1 MSEQN
6 NSLSGRNLFFCKKCF
21 VSSARPRISFDKNG
35 ICNGCNYLEARKKE
49 NFSFKKKE
57 LKTICDTYRS
67 RSGYYD
73 CIVPWSGGKDSSYVA
88 HRLKF
93 EFNMNPLLVT
103 FSPLIPT
110 EVGRKNRDNLI
121 NLGFDHQFFRPNQKV
136 SRLLAKRFFIERGDP
151 KIHWNAGINSVPL
164 RVSIE
169 KKIPLIFYAEHGDS
183 QYGGNPINKDSSKL
197 KDLDEIYENLIGDD
211 PLNWVDENITEND
224 IFPYT
229 VPPEELLKKNKTKA
243 YFFGYFENW
252 NVMKN
257 YEYIKDKIEFCTHPD
272 GRTPGTFTNFD
283 SLDDHIDQV
292 YYHMQFIKFG
302 FGRASR
308 DGSRHLQNG
317 SINKNEFL
325 ENIIKYDHEINNR
338 DILYFCE
345 YIGISTIEFTE
356 ILDKHR
362 NEEIWKKTSNGWD
375 LNFKMNKKIINEN

>member
-1 MSEQN
+1 MMD
-6 NSLSGRNLFFCKKCF
+6 KF
-21 VSSARPRISFDKNG
+21 VK
-35 ICNGCNYLEARKKE
+35 RKKKVPKADKDLMQRV
-49 NFSFKKKE
+49 S
-57 LKTICDTYRS
+57 L
-67 RSGYYD
+67 
-73 CIVPWSGGKDSSYVA
+73 IVTA
-88 HRLKF
+88 CRLQQE
-93 EFNMNPLLVT
+93 EFNKGITGRTGYMLL
-103 FSPLIPT
+103 
-110 EVGRKNRDNLI
+110 
-121 NLGFDHQFFRPNQKV
+121 
-136 SRLLAKRFFIERGDP
+136 
-151 KIHWNAGINSVPL
+151 
-164 RVSIE
+164 E
-169 KKIPLIFYAEHGDS
+169 KE
-183 QYGGNPINKDSSKL
+183 
-197 KDLDEIYENLIGDD
+197 DL
-211 PLNWVDENITEND
+211 P
-224 IFPYT
+224 
-229 VPPEELLKKNKTKA
+229 
-243 YFFGYFENW
+243 
-252 NVMKN
+252 
-257 YEYIKDKIEFCTHPD
+257 EYIKDKIEFCTHPD